1 MDAIRAFLSDSH
13 LMELFAY
20 LSEFNT
26 VTVILRVL
34 LAALAGALVGLERE
48 FHGRAAGMRTHMMV
62 SLGAALTALI
72 GLYVVKN
79 LGMDSD
85 PLRVGAQVISGVGFL
100 GAGTILLRSGG
111 SRITGLTT
119 AAGLWTAASIGLAVG
134 VGFYVGGFMTVFAVM
149 FTFTLVSRVEQSMN
163 RKRQRMA
170 IYLELDHVDTV
181 RPMLDRLQNEY
192 ELMEA
197 QVTPPRSGTAPHVG
211 LEILVHVPQK
221 LSTEENL
228 RRFSDLEHVVF
239 ALRNI

>member
-1 MDAIRAFLSDSH
+1 MAKA
-13 LMELFAY
+13 MEIIMEEIIAY
-20 LSEFNT
+20 LSDFNP

-62 SLGAALTALI
+62 ALGAALAAMI
-72 GLYVVKN
+72 GLYTVRE
-79 LGMDSD
+79 LGISSD
-85 PLRVGAQVISGVGFL
+85 PMRVGAQVISGVGFL
-100 GAGTILLRSGG
+100 GAGTILLRGGG

-134 VGFYVGGFMTVFAVM
+134 IGFYVGAFMTVFAVM
-149 FTFTLVSRVEQSMN
+149 FTFTLITGVERFMN

-170 IYLELDHVDTV
+170 IYLELEHVDAV
-181 RPMLDRLQNEY
+181 RPMLDMLRTEY
-192 ELMEA
+192 GLMEV

-211 LEILVHVPQK
+211 MEILVRVPQK

-228 RRFSDLEHVVF
+228 KRFSDLPRVVF

>member
-1 MDAIRAFLSDSH
+1 MQEILVYLSD
-13 LMELFAY
+13 
-20 LSEFNT
+20 FNP

-62 SLGAALTALI
+62 ALGAALTAMI
-72 GLYVVKN
+72 GLYTVHE
-79 LGMDSD
+79 LGISSD

-100 GAGTILLRSGG
+100 GAGTILLRGGG

-134 VGFYVGGFMTVFAVM
+134 IGFYEGAFMTVFAVM
-149 FTFTLVSRVEQSMN
+149 LTFTLVTRIEMRLN

-170 IYLELDHVDTV
+170 IYLEVDHVDAV
-181 RPMLDRLQNEY
+181 RPMLDMLRSEY
-192 ELMEA
+192 GLMEA

-211 LEILVHVPQK
+211 MEILVRVPQK

-228 RRFSDLEHVVF
+228 KRFSDLPRVVF

>member
-1 MDAIRAFLSDSH
+1 MQEF
-13 LMELFAY
+13 FAY
-20 LSEFNT
+20 LAEFSP
-26 VTVILRVL
+26 VTVVIRVL

-48 FHGRAAGMRTHMMV
+48 FHGRAAGLRTHMMV
-62 SLGAALTALI
+62 ALGAALTAMI
-72 GLYVVKN
+72 GLYTVHE
-79 LGMDSD
+79 LGMSSD

-100 GAGTILLRSGG
+100 GAGTILLRGGG

-134 VGFYVGGFMTVFAVM
+134 VGFYVGAFMTVFAVM
-149 FTFTLVSRVEQSMN
+149 LTFTLVTRVEARMN

-170 IYLELDHVDTV
+170 IYLEVDHVDAV
-181 RPMLDRLQNEY
+181 SPMLDMLRTEY
-192 ELMEA
+192 GLLEA

-211 LEILVHVPQK
+211 MEILVRVPQK

-228 RRFSDLEHVVF
+228 KRFSELPRVVF

>member
-1 MDAIRAFLSDSH
+1 MAKA
-13 LMELFAY
+13 MEIIMEEIIAY
-20 LSEFNT
+20 LSDFNP

-62 SLGAALTALI
+62 ALGAALAAMI
-72 GLYVVKN
+72 GLYTVN
-79 LGMDSD
+79 ELGISSD
-85 PLRVGAQVISGVGFL
+85 PMRVGAQVISGVGFL
-100 GAGTILLRSGG
+100 GAGTILLRGGG

-134 VGFYVGGFMTVFAVM
+134 IGFYVGAFMTVFAVM
-149 FTFTLVSRVEQSMN
+149 FTFTLITGVERFMN

-170 IYLELDHVDTV
+170 IYLELEHVDAV
-181 RPMLDRLQNEY
+181 SPMLELLRNEY
-192 ELMEA
+192 GLMEV

-211 LEILVHVPQK
+211 MEILVRVPQK

-228 RRFSDLEHVVF
+228 KRFSDLPRVVF

>member
-1 MDAIRAFLSDSH
+1 MAKA
-13 LMELFAY
+13 MEIIMEEIIAY
-20 LSEFNT
+20 LSDFNP

-62 SLGAALTALI
+62 ALGAALAAMI
-72 GLYVVKN
+72 GLYTVHE
-79 LGMDSD
+79 LGISSD
-85 PLRVGAQVISGVGFL
+85 PMRVGAQVISGVGFL
-100 GAGTILLRSGG
+100 GAGTILLRGGG

-134 VGFYVGGFMTVFAVM
+134 IGFYVGAFMTVFAVM
-149 FTFTLVSRVEQSMN
+149 FTFTLITGVERFMN

-170 IYLELDHVDTV
+170 IYLELEHVDAV
-181 RPMLDRLQNEY
+181 SPMLELLRNEY
-192 ELMEA
+192 GLMEV

-211 LEILVHVPQK
+211 MEILVRVPQK

-228 RRFSDLEHVVF
+228 KRFSDLPRVVF

>member
-1 MDAIRAFLSDSH
+1 
-13 LMELFAY
+13 MEEIIAY
-20 LSEFNT
+20 LQSFNA

-62 SLGAALTALI
+62 ALGAALTAMI
-72 GLYVVKN
+72 GLYTVHE
-79 LGMDSD
+79 LGMDTD

-100 GAGTILLRSGG
+100 GAGTILLRGGG

-134 VGFYVGGFMTVFAVM
+134 IGFYVGAFMTVIAVM
-149 FTFTLVSRVEQSMN
+149 LTFTLITSVEHFLN

-170 IYLELDHVDTV
+170 IYLELEGVDAV
-181 RPMLDRLQNEY
+181 APMLDRLNTEFG
-192 ELMEA
+192 LLEA

-211 LEILVHVPQK
+211 MEILVRVPQK
-221 LSTEENL
+221 LSTAENL
-228 RRFSDLEHVVF
+228 KRFSELPWVVF